1 MDALILKDD
10 TNLVTVLIDLCIY
23 QMSPDLNFFVGIS
36 NHAILVWSFEKAHL
50 SLLKRRTL
58 SLLKRQ

>member
-1 MDALILKDD
+1 
-10 TNLVTVLIDLCIY
+10 
-23 QMSPDLNFFVGIS
+23 MSPDLNFFVGIS